1 MERDFKGI
9 WIPKEIW
16 LSKELTLQEKVF
28 LVEIDSL
35 DNHEGCYA
43 SNEYFANFFN
53 LSKNRCTEIIKSL
66 EKKGYINIS
75 YTYKPN
81 TKSIDKR
88 ILKVVDNSNIGIRKT
103 VSGYSENRRGCSE
116 NCEDNNTYNNI
127 NNNIYSDSEES
138 RKIISKDDKPS
149 NPKDASKNKE
159 YLEFESIIKIKY
171 LGKKVKSVRDKKV
184 PKLLKTYSKEEL
196 ERCIDRY
203 MKECTSKDKQY
214 ILNESTFWNTRY
226 IDYLDENYEDV
237 KPVRKIGDR
246 SMF

>member
-16 LSKELTLQEKVF
+16 LSKKLTLQEKVF

-127 NNNIYSDSEES
+127 NNNIYSDSEKS
-138 RKIISKDDKPS
+138 L
-149 NPKDASKNKE
+149 AKNKE
-159 YLEFESIIKIKY
+159 YLEFENIIKRKY

-184 PKLLKTYSKEEL
+184 PKLLKIYSKEEL